1 MYAVIFIGSYAKN
14 LTSKEHNSGM
24 SMSQIEL
31 LRTSDTRFCGILQSS
46 VIPRLKVDD
55 QMLLLLIKPKRKL
68 RS

>member
-31 LRTSDTRFCGILQSS
+31 LRTNATRFCGILQSS
-46 VIPRLKVDD
+46 VIPRLKFDD
-55 QMLLLLIKPKRKL
+55 QMLLL
-68 RS
+68 